1 MTIPTTIK
9 HGSATWWVLQALRDF
24 GAMTDRELLSLG
36 THETPEAL
44 DRVRSLHMVAKNHE
58 GRFEI
63 QPKGRNALN
72 AANRQRWKEH
82 KTTKAASRTLVNA
95 GVRGEPYSCPE
106 LKPYVGRPGAMDA
119 YSLPSRV
126 GDRRFHYRT
135 GEVMA

>member
-1 MTIPTTIK
+1 MTTPTTLT

-24 GAMTDRELLSLG
+24 GPMTERDLAAMG

-44 DRVRSLHMVAKNHE
+44 KAVRKLHMVAKNHD
-58 GRFEI
+58 GLFEI

-72 AANRQRWKEH
+72 AANRQRWKDH
-82 KTTKAASRTLVNA
+82 KTTLAGSRKFVNA
-95 GVRGEPYSCPE
+95 SNRALYDGAE
-106 LKPYVGRPGAMDA
+106 LRPNAGRPGAMDA

-126 GDRRFHYRT
+126 GDKLVHYRT